1 MVVPP
6 LLNGVSMRLAKSLVL
21 PAFLALSLAAQA
33 QGLDGVWHRTGMDD
47 IHAAILACTADM
59 NFITRPIARY
69 KLTNVNPAYQKI
81 TLSITPQQVSVK
93 LDDRV
98 PILMPGN
105 GQEAPWTREDGE
117 KFMVAAHPQGN
128 ELVQTFRN
136 DEGARTNVFK
146 LSPDGK
152 TLTLYVTVTSP
163 RIPKPLT
170 YTMTFGR

>member
-1 MVVPP
+1 
-6 LLNGVSMRLAKSLVL
+6 MRLAHSLVL
-21 PAFLALSLAAQA
+21 SALVALSLSAQA
-33 QGLDGVWHRTGMDD
+33 QSLDGLWHRTGMDD
-47 IHAAILACTADM
+47 IHAAIQACTADM

-93 LDDRV
+93 LDDRN

-117 KFMVAAHPQGN
+117 KFQVAAHVGQGQ
-128 ELVQTFRN
+128 LTQTFRN
-136 DEGARTNVFK
+136 DEGARTNVFR

-152 TLTLYVTVTSP
+152 TLTLFVTVTSP